1 MDNQS
6 KLEYSFL
13 KKVVISSTIKDTWDK
28 EDLEKLYKEFKNLPY
43 EYGATIGHSMITND
57 LKSIEDAINES
68 VEDMKQKKQDLNR
81 E

>member
-1 MDNQS
+1 MRTDGN
-6 KLEYSFL
+6 EFL
-13 KKVVISSTIKDTWDK
+13 IYLVGYEERQIISYIK
-28 EDLEKLYKEFKNLPY
+28 KLYKEFKNLPY
-43 EYGATIGHSMITND
+43 EYGATIGYSMITND

>member
-1 MDNQS
+1 
-6 KLEYSFL
+6 
-13 KKVVISSTIKDTWDK
+13 
-28 EDLEKLYKEFKNLPY
+28 
-43 EYGATIGHSMITND
+43 MITND